1 MGKDEIR
8 SPKLSPPIGVFSQA
22 IKVSGP
28 GSFVFLS
35 GFTSRAP
42 DGSVIGVGDIKLQ
55 TETILQN
62 MQTILQEAGGSL
74 DDVVKVGVFIRDM
87 NHFKEIHEVRRRYFK
102 PPYPASTMVE
112 VSRMVS
118 PEHLIEIEATAFI
131 PAARTAK
138 PRRSAGGSRGALP
151 RRSARRR

>member
-1 MGKDEIR
+1 MGKTEIR
-8 SPKLSPPIGVFSQA
+8 SAKLSQPLGVFSQA
-22 IKVSGP
+22 IKVAGP
-28 GSFVFLS
+28 GSFVFVS
-35 GFTSRAP
+35 GLTSRAP
-42 DGSVIGVGDIKLQ
+42 DGSVIGVGDITLQ
-55 TETILQN
+55 TETILKN

-102 PPYPASTMVE
+102 EPYPASTMVE

-118 PEHLIEIEATAFI
+118 PEHLIEIEATAVI
-131 PAARTAK
+131 PGTRPAK
-138 PRRSAGGSRGALP
+138 PRRSAGGLRGVRP

>member
-1 MGKDEIR
+1 MGKTEIR
-8 SPKLSPPIGVFSQA
+8 SAKLSPPIGVFSQA
-22 IKVSGP
+22 IRVSGQ
-28 GSFVFLS
+28 GSLVFVS
-35 GFTSRAP
+35 GLTSRAP
-42 DGSVIGVGDIKLQ
+42 DGSVIGVGNVALQ
-55 TETILQN
+55 TETILKN

-118 PEHLIEIEATAFI
+118 PEHLIEIEAVAFI
-131 PAARTAK
+131 PAARTRK
-138 PRRSAGGSRGALP
+138 SRRSAGGSRGARP
-151 RRSARRR
+151 RRGARRR

>member
-1 MGKDEIR
+1 MGKAEVR
-8 SPKLSPPIGVFSQA
+8 SAKLSQPLGVFSQA
-22 IKVSGP
+22 MKVWGPGTFAFVSG
-28 GSFVFLS
+28 L
-35 GFTSRAP
+35 TSRAP
-42 DGSVIGVGDIKLQ
+42 DGSVIGPGDITLQ
-55 TETILQN
+55 TETILKN
-62 MQTILQEAGGSL
+62 LQTLLAEAGGSL

-131 PAARTAK
+131 PAKRRAAARPGRK
-138 PRRSAGGSRGALP
+138 AL
-151 RRSARRR
+151 ARRRR

>member
-1 MGKDEIR
+1 MGKTEIR
-8 SPKLSPPIGVFSQA
+8 SAKLSPPIGVFSQA

-42 DGSVIGVGDIKLQ
+42 DGSVVGAGDIKIQ
-55 TETILQN
+55 TETILKN
-62 MQTILQEAGGSL
+62 LQTILQEAGGSL
-74 DDVVKVGVFIRDM
+74 DHVVKVGVFIRDM

-131 PAARTAK
+131 PAARPGA
-138 PRRSAGGSRGALP
+138 PRRSAGGARGARP
-151 RRSARRR
+151 RRSVRRR